1 MLADLINKVWKRVV
15 IVIIILV
22 LLLVVAVV
30 ASPRQVA
37 TTVAINVSPQ
47 VVAYVGLVCH

>member
-1 MLADLINKVWKRVV
+1 MLADLINKVWKR
-15 IVIIILV
+15 
-22 LLLVVAVV
+22 VV

-37 TTVAINVSPQ
+37 TTVAINVPPQ